1 MRYLAVVMA
10 FLIVFSPAVAAG
22 QDYVRFRLP
31 EGHRCTVAAETYQCF
46 DLGEYT
52 ELLHIDEDLRH
63 LTELHAAD
71 LARIEAL
78 SHAADELRLSLDLTR
93 ANVETLEAER
103 TRLTHLWEEE
113 NRLRHE
119 AENRPSLDWIPWTL
133 AGGFAIAT
141 LVLGIVIGVQ

>member
-1 MRYLAVVMA
+1 MRYLAVLVA
-10 FLIVFSPAVAAG
+10 FLCVFTPAVAAG
-22 QDYVRFRLP
+22 QEYTRFRLP
-31 EGHRCTVAAETYQCF
+31 EGRRCTVAGATYQCF

-63 LTELHAAD
+63 LTELHTAD

-78 SHAADELRLSLDLTR
+78 THASDELRLSLDATR
-93 ANVETLEAER
+93 SSVETLEAER
-103 TRLTHLWEEE
+103 LRLTNMWEEE

-119 AENRPSLDWIPWTL
+119 AENRPDWSWIPWTL

-141 LVLGIVIGVQ
+141 LVLGIVVGVQ

>member
-1 MRYLAVVMA
+1 MRSLVVLFLFLAM
-10 FLIVFSPAVAAG
+10 LIPSVAQG
-22 QDYVRFRLP
+22 QYVRFRLP
-31 EGHRCTVAAETYQCF
+31 DGHRCAVAAQTYQCF

-52 ELLHIDEDLRH
+52 ELLHMDEDLRH

-71 LARIEAL
+71 LARIESL
-78 SHAADELRLSLDLTR
+78 THASDELRLSLDATR

-103 TRLTHLWEEE
+103 LRLTTMWEEE

-119 AENRPSLDWIPWTL
+119 AENRPDWNWIPWTI

-141 LVLGIVIGVQ
+141 LILGIIVGVQ